1 MKKFIASN
9 WLALASIVMIAG
21 TFGSFPYVY
30 NQLTNW
36 VVAIAALT
44 IAYAAKKS
52 GQKTYMR
59 LFVAA
64 AVILNPI
71 APIYLT
77 ADQWRA
83 AYIAALLLM
92 AISMFKVRKN
102 S

>member
-1 MKKFIASN
+1 M
-9 WLALASIVMIAG
+9 W
-21 TFGSFPYVY
+21 
-30 NQLTNW
+30 
-36 VVAIAALT
+36 
-44 IAYAAKKS
+44 
-52 GQKTYMR
+52 